1 MFKDAKFTHFVIL
14 FSFFNLSSML
24 TEDERR
30 FLALAEHLSVD
41 PPPAK
46 MRRNLSVESALCRS
60 LRPLL
65 FSFESSDR
73 CSSSPAM
80 TASSEA
86 LHGCHELP
94 TLSDTHISDMKFW
107 LTVRSKDMKPS
118 SINSVRQKN
127 YFSFSCSIGSLL
139 CQH

>member
-1 MFKDAKFTHFVIL
+1 
-14 FSFFNLSSML
+14 ML

-41 PPPAK
+41 PPPTK
-46 MRRNLSVESALCRS
+46 MRRNRRS

-94 TLSDTHISDMKFW
+94 TLSDTHISEMRFW

-127 YFSFSCSIGSLL
+127 YVASISLSL
-139 CQH
+139 VPLVVVMSTLTKVGN